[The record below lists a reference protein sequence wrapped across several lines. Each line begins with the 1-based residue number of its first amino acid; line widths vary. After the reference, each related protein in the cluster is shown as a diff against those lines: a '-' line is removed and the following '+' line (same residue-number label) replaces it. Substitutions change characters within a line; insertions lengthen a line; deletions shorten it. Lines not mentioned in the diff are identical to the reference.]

1 MHNTTT
7 KEYQDYDNQYNKN
20 SIAKNRNS
28 SSKNKN
34 KKK

>member
-7 KEYQDYDNQYNKN
+7 KEYQDYDTQYNKN
-20 SIAKNRNS
+20 SIAKNNNS